1 MTLVVQPFLF
11 VLLPGLQQI
20 HPRDAIAATTGRE
33 EELHLIP
40 AAAQG
45 LTQRRLTLRI
55 THQALQ
61 FSPAHQPPAGLR
73 TLAEVARANQR
84 LQASLPSLLRL
95 SGSNQAVIGDLR
107 PPWFTTFREP
117 WLVDETRSGQGFR
130 NVPICNELCP
140 ERPWAAGIP

>member
-1 MTLVVQPFLF
+1 VVQPFLF

-45 LTQRRLTLRI
+45 L
-55 THQALQ
+55 